1 MEVGPVSMRFGEC
14 RAGRNIAR
22 LVATVDGGYSSPH
35 RAMVASSIRP
45 LIPMDSESVLNIKF
59 DAADT
64 VLATYRLRCAE
75 SESAILA
82 RQIALEQT
90 VEVPEDLL
98 ATAPVSAQ
106 LVGQVASIA
115 ADASS
120 TEHHLVQIQYSAHL
134 AGNHV
139 GQLWNLLF
147 GNISLKRHIRLTQL
161 EFSHQALAQFAGPRF
176 GIAGLREQIGV
187 FQRPLLG
194 TALKPRG
201 STTRELAELAY
212 QFARGGGDFVKDDHN
227 LVDDTF
233 EAFQNRVDACQQSV
247 ERAEQET
254 GRRCLYAPNLSAPV
268 RELDRYI
275 EFLLRRGISAALIAP
290 LLLGFDTT
298 HDLTRRY
305 PLFWMAHP
313 SLTGCF
319 FHDADHGVDP
329 AVLLGQ
335 FLRLIGCDATIF
347 PNHGGRFTFTAEEC
361 RSIAQAATAPIPG
374 LKPSWPTP
382 AGGMSYDRIDE
393 MSASYGADAI
403 LLIGGALLSDSQSL
417 AESTRRFRERIE
429 QQFTETS
436 IRPPKSPGIVSACEL
451 PANNSKDATTP
462 AVLRRL
468 AFQAGYAWDGR
479 SPTAYKLNGS
489 LPFAGVTRTEL
500 IGTYGE
506 QTAFDVRYFEIEPGG
521 YSSLEK
527 HGHTHV
533 IIGVRGAGV
542 LKLPQETLP
551 VNAFDI
557 AYVPPLEVHQLRNES
572 AEPFGFL
579 CIVDHDRDRPQAP

>member
-1 MEVGPVSMRFGEC
+1 
-14 RAGRNIAR
+14 
-22 LVATVDGGYSSPH
+22 
-35 RAMVASSIRP
+35 
-45 LIPMDSESVLNIKF
+45 MDSESALNIKF
-59 DAADT
+59 DAEDT
-64 VLATYRLRCAE
+64 VLATYRLRCTE
-75 SESAILA
+75 SEAATLA

-98 ATAPVSAQ
+98 AAAPNSAQ
-106 LVGQVASIA
+106 LVGQIVSVS
-115 ADASS
+115 ADPSS
-120 TEHHLVQIQYSAHL
+120 PAHQLVQIQYPAHL
-134 AGNHV
+134 AGTHV

-147 GNISLKRHIRLTQL
+147 GNISLKRHIRLTRL
-161 EFSHQALAQFAGPRF
+161 DFSPQSLVQFAGPRY
-176 GIAGLREQIGV
+176 GIEGLRSQLGV

-201 STTRELAELAY
+201 SSNEELAELAY
-212 QFARGGGDFVKDDHN
+212 QFAMGGGDFVKDDHN

-233 EAFQNRVDACQQSV
+233 EAFGARVDACQQAV
-247 ERAEQET
+247 ERAEQHT
-254 GRRCLYAPNLSAPV
+254 GRRCLYAPNLSAPL
-268 RELDRYI
+268 RQLDRYV
-275 EFLLRRGISAALIAP
+275 EFLLQRGIAAALIAP
-290 LLLGFDTT
+290 MLLGFDTT

-347 PNHGGRFTFTAEEC
+347 PNHGGRFTFTPEEC
-361 RSIAQAATAPIPG
+361 RAIAQAATEPTPG

-382 AGGMSYDRIDE
+382 AGGMSFDRIDE
-393 MSASYGADAI
+393 MSSAYGADAI

-429 QQFTETS
+429 QQFSGTVTQ
-436 IRPPKSPGIVSACEL
+436 PPQPTGFVSACEL
-451 PANNSKDATTP
+451 PASSGRPSTTP
-462 AVLRRL
+462 NVLTRL
-468 AFQAGYAWDGR
+468 AFQAGFAWDGR
-479 SPTAYKLNGS
+479 SATAYKLNGS
-489 LPFAGVTRTEL
+489 LPFAGVSRTEL
-500 IGTYGE
+500 IGMHGE
-506 QTAFDVRYFEIEPGG
+506 QTAFDVRYFEIAPGG

-579 CIVDHDRDRPQAP
+579 CIVDHERDRPQAP